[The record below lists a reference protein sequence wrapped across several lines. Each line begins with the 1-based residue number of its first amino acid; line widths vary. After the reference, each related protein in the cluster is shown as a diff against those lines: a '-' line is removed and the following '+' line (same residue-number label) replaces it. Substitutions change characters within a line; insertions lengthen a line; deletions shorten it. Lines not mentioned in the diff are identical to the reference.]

1 MAAACSIHLPLPT
14 PRHFLI
20 KTNQINPA
28 GWKIKK
34 EKRGHKERRKG
45 LVFFYLS
52 FLCIL
57 QEYSVSSISSLLEL
71 ATAFA

>member
-28 GWKIKK
+28 GWKIKN
-34 EKRGHKERRKG
+34 EKRATRREEK
-45 LVFFYLS
+45 VWYS
-52 FLCIL
+52 F
-57 QEYSVSSISSLLEL
+57 
-71 ATAFA
+71 T